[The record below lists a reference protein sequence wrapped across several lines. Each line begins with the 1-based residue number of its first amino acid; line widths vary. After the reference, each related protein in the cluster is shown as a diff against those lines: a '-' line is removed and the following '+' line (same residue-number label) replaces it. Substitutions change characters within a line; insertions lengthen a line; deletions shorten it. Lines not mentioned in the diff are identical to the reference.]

1 MFSSAITSTGRPPK
15 RLIGLVT
22 ATVLLTAVSSTH
34 AVAADAARSAGP
46 CLQTSQ
52 ILDLFHYL
60 ASTSGAPD
68 AYSRIVQLAFE
79 GPHGNANRMTA
90 YEENSSFVYALASM
104 QSLENLAPGKPP
116 SGQAAHWLRRMI
128 VLNASTLIVDDEAL
142 SSISAAAG
150 TGCLVSTTAPRLSG
164 RTARIHDAA
173 GEIFAEILSPEKST
187 YQIQRANGQ
196 GAEGY
201 RLEMA
206 PGASVQGA
214 RTVQILHVSTG
225 GASSETLQSQ
235 MTSAGGQWILSVTTD
250 RKVFKLT
257 LPPPT
262 EGAGE
267 ISIATS
273 EGKTVL
279 ASRPFPSGILPHG
292 PEGDRLLELW
302 DSDYRHAEP
311 ALWDVG
317 RPADELQKIVS
328 NGRIAPCRVVDMCC
342 GSGSDAIYLA
352 SKGFE
357 VTAIDVA
364 PTALAMAEK
373 KADDAHDKVNWVL
386 ADILAPPDLKPF
398 DFIYD
403 RGCYHVVR
411 DQNLTAYLE
420 TVRRFSHPG
429 TKFLLLA
436 SRRDDLAA
444 GEHSGV
450 TEEELRFDFL
460 SLFDMEWLREI
471 TLESNRR
478 GPGPPGWSAFL
489 KRNTA
494 P

>member
-1 MFSSAITSTGRPPK
+1 MPSFAFASTGRYTRP
-15 RLIGLVT
+15 LTGFLTVT
-22 ATVLLTAVSSTH
+22 ILLTVVWSARAEVTETGH
-34 AVAADAARSAGP
+34 ALGP
-46 CLQTSQ
+46 CVQASQ
-52 ILDLFHYL
+52 MIDLSQYL

-68 AYSRIVQLAFE
+68 VYSHIVQSAFE
-79 GPHGNANRMTA
+79 TRQGDAIKMTA
-90 YEENSSFVYALASM
+90 YEENASFVYAVASM
-104 QSLENLAPGKPP
+104 ESHEDLTTAAPP
-116 SGQAAHWLRRMI
+116 SGQAVHWLRRII
-128 VLNASTLIVDDEAL
+128 VLNTSTLIVDDEAL
-142 SSISAAAG
+142 PSISASAG
-150 TGCLVSTTAPRLSG
+150 LGCLVSTTAPRISG
-164 RTARIHDAA
+164 RTARIHDAS
-173 GEIFAEILSPEKST
+173 GEISAEIVLPEKST
-187 YQIQRANGQ
+187 YQVQRAKGQ
-196 GAEGY
+196 GAVGF

-206 PGASVQGA
+206 PAENVHGA
-214 RTVQILHVSTG
+214 RWVQVLHVSSG
-225 GASSETLQSQ
+225 GTPNETLQAQMSQ
-235 MTSAGGQWILSVTTD
+235 AYGRWMLNVTAD
-250 RKVFKLT
+250 GKVFKVT
-257 LPPPT
+257 LPPPAD
-262 EGAGE
+262 GAGE

-273 EGKTVL
+273 VGKTLL

-311 ALWDVG
+311 ALWDIG
-317 RPADELQKIVS
+317 RPADELQKVVA
-328 NGRIAPCRVVDMCC
+328 GGKIAPCRVVDMCC

-352 SKGFE
+352 SKGFD

-373 KADDAHDKVNWVL
+373 KADDAHEKVNWIL

-460 SLFDMEWLREI
+460 SLFDMEWLQEI

-478 GPGPPGWSAFL
+478 GPGPAGWSAFL